1 MTHVATHCCGVGDV
15 ADPPELPEIPVT
27 IHNRKLLN
35 LAVALK
41 RWPNETDDHFMKR
54 DEKLMK
60 LIEKM
65 AELATPPGQPV
76 DMYTYAPSYV
86 HPEP

>member
-1 MTHVATHCCGVGDV
+1 MTHVATHCCGVGET
-15 ADPPELPEIPVT
+15 AAPPELPEIPVT
-27 IHNRKLLN
+27 IHNCTYLN

-41 RWPNETDDHFMKR
+41 RWAGETEEHFSKR
-54 DEKLMK
+54 DEKLVN

-65 AELATPPGQPV
+65 AELATPPGEEV
-76 DMYTYAPSYV
+76 DMYDFPPSYT

>member
-1 MTHVATHCCGVGDV
+1 MTHVASHCCGVGEV

-27 IHNRKLLN
+27 IHNRKYLN

-41 RWPNETDDHFMKR
+41 RWAGETDEHFGHR
-54 DEKLMK
+54 DLKLVK

-65 AELATPPGQPV
+65 AELATPPGEPV
-76 DMYTYAPSYV
+76 DMYNYDPSYV